1 MQYDSVTMTS
11 RRRAIAMAVLVGAA
25 YYLGARLGFLLQLP
39 GIPTS
44 ILWPPNAI
52 LTAALLLTPVGRWWM
67 LAVAIVPAHLLVQ
80 VGVVKPPLL
89 IAALFAT
96 NWSEALIAAV
106 GVRLFS
112 DAPARLDTLR
122 RAGVFI
128 LAAGLVAPFV
138 SSFLDAAMV
147 TWFARVEYWHVWRT
161 RFFANVLTEV
171 TLAAG
176 ILAVL
181 GDWRR
186 WLAVTPRRLVEAAA
200 LAAALFVI
208 ASAVLDSDLARRVL
222 DLPSA
227 TLVLGLLPV
236 LLWGAVR
243 FGAAGASLSLLLVST
258 VGLWGAQHGKGPFAA
273 LPVDERVLVLQLS
286 VTMVA
291 IPLLCLAAVES
302 ERHRAKIALNDN
314 LRFEELLSELS
325 SAFVQVRDREIDEAV
340 RTWLARLG
348 EFLGLRRLSLSR
360 ASDDGT
366 STEWQ
371 SWSAPASAG
380 DGSLPVSSDATFAIP
395 LIARGRVLGRLTVEL
410 PTGQLLRPR
419 DWISR
424 LAVVAEVFGSTLA
437 DAEAQEALRASE
449 SMKSA
454 ILASLTTRV
463 AVLDRAA
470 RIVAVN
476 EAWTRAAA
484 EPGLAAGGPV
494 AVGTDYLACW
504 RGVECAGN
512 PFAKSVVAGIEDV
525 LEHRLGLFSLD
536 YTWRPRSRD
545 SRPGADGGPEWWT
558 ISAAPL
564 THPAG
569 GAVIS
574 LIDITSRRRA
584 ELEAQRMRHELA
596 HFARVATMGEL
607 TASLAHELNQPLT
620 AILANAQAARRFLA
634 APAPDL
640 DELRAIV
647 DDIVADDRRAGQI
660 IHRLR
665 DMLVKRE
672 GELHPVDL
680 NALIEEVVKLL
691 GSDLL
696 FHHVEVVTELA
707 PDLPLVV
714 GDRVQLQ
721 QVVLNLLMN
730 AIDAMAGNG
739 PADRMVVVRT
749 ERLEGVH
756 VSVRDSGHGLDP
768 ATEALVF
775 QPFYTTKAGG
785 MGMGLPVSRS
795 IVEAHGGVMWVTV
808 NGRRGVTFH
817 FALPS
822 GASAV
827 TA

>member
-1 MQYDSVTMTS
+1 
-11 RRRAIAMAVLVGAA
+11 
-25 YYLGARLGFLLQLP
+25 
-39 GIPTS
+39 
-44 ILWPPNAI
+44 
-52 LTAALLLTPVGRWWM
+52 
-67 LAVAIVPAHLLVQ
+67 
-80 VGVVKPPLL
+80 VVKPPLL

-122 RAGVFI
+122 RAAVFI
-128 LAAGLVAPFV
+128 VVAGLVAPFV
-138 SSFLDAAMV
+138 SSFLDSAVV
-147 TWFARVEYWHVWRT
+147 TWFTRAEYWQVWRT
-161 RFFANVLTEV
+161 RFFANALTEV

-181 GDWRR
+181 GDWGR
-186 WLAVTPRRLVEAAA
+186 WLAAPLRRRIEAAA

-208 ASAVLDSDLARRVL
+208 ASAVLDSDLARRIL
-222 DLPSA
+222 DVPSA

-236 LLWGAVR
+236 LLWAAVR
-243 FGAAGASLSLLLVST
+243 FGPAGASLSLLLVST

-291 IPLLCLAAVES
+291 IPLVCLAAVES
-302 ERHRAKIALNDN
+302 ERHRAKVALNDN
-314 LRFEELLSELS
+314 LRFEALLSELS
-325 SAFVQVRDREIDEAV
+325 SAFVHVRDEEIDEAV

-348 EFLGLRRLSLSR
+348 QFLGLRRLSLSR
-360 ASDDGT
+360 VSDDGT
-366 STEWQ
+366 STDWQ
-371 SWSAPASAG
+371 AWSASPSRV
-380 DGSLPVSSDATFAIP
+380 DGSGEAPSRATFGIP
-395 LIARGRVLGRLTVEL
+395 LIARGRMVGRLTGEL
-410 PTGQLLRPR
+410 SSDELLRPR

-424 LAVVAEVFGSTLA
+424 LTVVAEVFGSTLA

-470 RIVAVN
+470 TIVEIN
-476 EAWTRAAA
+476 EAWARSAD
-484 EPGLAAGGPV
+484 EPGLATGG
-494 AVGTDYLACW
+494 AVGVGSDYLACW
-504 RGVECAGN
+504 RRAERSN
-512 PFAKSVVAGIEDV
+512 PFARSVVAGIQDV
-525 LEHRLGLFSLD
+525 LDHRIGMFSLD
-536 YTWRPRSRD
+536 YTWRPRTY
-545 SRPGADGGPEWWT
+545 GEVHVQWWT
-558 ISAAPL
+558 ISAVPL

-574 LIDITSRRRA
+574 LTNITGRRRA
-584 ELEAQRMRHELA
+584 ELEAQRTRHELA

-620 AILANAQAARRFLA
+620 AILANAQAARRFLDV
-634 APAPDL
+634 PSPDL

-647 DDIVADDRRAGQI
+647 SDIVDDDRRAGQI

-665 DMLVKRE
+665 DMLVKRAVE
-672 GELHPVDL
+672 FSPLDL

-691 GSDLL
+691 GSDLVI
-696 FHHVEVVTELA
+696 HQVSVTTDLEPA
-707 PDLPLVV
+707 LPLVV

-721 QVVLNLLMN
+721 QVVLNLLLN
-730 AIDAMAGNG
+730 AIDAMAGNEA
-739 PADRMVVVRT
+739 ADRIIVVRT

-756 VSVRDSGHGLDP
+756 VTVHDSGHGLDP
-768 ATEALVF
+768 GSHALVF

-795 IVEAHGGVMWVTV
+795 IVEAHGGVMWVTD
-808 NGRRGVTFH
+808 NASRGVTFH
-817 FALPS
+817 FALPPDP
-822 GASAV
+822 SAV